1 MALARSCLTA
11 AVREVAVGSRHVNGR
26 VLRRPCRRELLGP
39 SDHVAPKSNL
49 GSMDSHA
56 LLDGMGNMGNAPF
69 NFVEHRSKLSGICRI
84 LVRAYLCNWS
94 THPLAV
100 EPYFSG
106 ALERRYSR
114 CGRGNW
120 IIMAHQQIDKLRLSP
135 LKLEFYSS
143 RFLPKEVADCQAA
156 LEQVRPL
163 FSKVMPANS
172 AMLDADLVLS
182 RVKSAVTSSAWRRAL
197 IELIKDERNTP
208 RDVILSLVVQE
219 SKSLLE
225 TGQYHIWRGTL
236 NDDGFAIKASFDI
249 ALDELVKSG
258 VIDDARAAKQR
269 AEVAKAIASV
279 G

>member
-1 MALARSCLTA
+1 MSLQNLIWVVWMAMVCWAAWGTWAIHCSISLNTDPNYPAFIGFWLALIAVIGLPILWVLNLLFPEHWSEGIAIGTA
-11 AVREVAVGSRHVNGR
+11 GIGSFWLINR
-26 VLRRPCRRELLGP
+26 V
-39 SDHVAPKSNL
+39 
-49 GSMDSHA
+49 
-56 LLDGMGNMGNAPF
+56 
-69 NFVEHRSKLSGICRI
+69 
-84 LVRAYLCNWS
+84 
-94 THPLAV
+94 
-100 EPYFSG
+100 
-106 ALERRYSR
+106 
-114 CGRGNW
+114 
-120 IIMAHQQIDKLRLSP
+120 DKLRLSP
-135 LKLEFYSS
+135 LKLEFYTS

-225 TGQYHIWRGTL
+225 TGQYHIWRGAL

-258 VIDDARAAKQR
+258 VIDDAGAKNQR